1 MFDKECGKDTNALHH
16 HILQNNIFCVKY
28 YSSSFIHFLNIHFLF
43 PTTNYVLH
51 NADVWMNG
59 YLRRSKD
66 QPWER
71 KRGNKSCKKDCNKVN
86 KGNLK
91 RDNIWIE
98 PDVVELA
105 ERCDFSN
112 HFILNVIIYFISF
125 VSYIFDYPPYY
136 YSKMFHVI
144 SWGIKL

>member
-1 MFDKECGKDTNALHH
+1 
-16 HILQNNIFCVKY
+16 
-28 YSSSFIHFLNIHFLF
+28 
-43 PTTNYVLH
+43 
-51 NADVWMNG
+51 MNG

-91 RDNIWIE
+91 RDN
-98 PDVVELA
+98 VLKELNFI
-105 ERCDFSN
+105 DFKAAGRENDSKSLSCTGQNTNNMCNSTN
-112 HFILNVIIYFISF
+112 HFILDVFIYFISF
-125 VSYIFDYPPYY
+125 VSYIFDYPPCY